1 MKLMSLSTYWEP
13 SVSLTV
19 PPRQRVRLVFQE
31 ADGSETVKLCDADE
45 HLMWQLAGMEA
56 SHARL
61 HS

>member
-1 MKLMSLSTYWEP
+1 VKLLRLHTYWEP

-19 PPRQRVRLVFQE
+19 PPRQRVRMVFQE
-31 ADGSETVKLCDADE
+31 ADGAETVKLCDCDE

-56 SHARL
+56 THAAL